1 MEMRKHSFMTLKN
14 LFIKVYYNVSVK
26 RAGKR
31 VYVNVH
37 MRNAAIG
44 KHAIPHLDPSRNV

>member
-1 MEMRKHSFMTLKN
+1 MFIHDLEK

-31 VYVNVH
+31 VYVEVH
-37 MRNAAIG
+37 VRNAAISR
-44 KHAIPHLDPSRNV
+44 HAVPHLDPGRNV